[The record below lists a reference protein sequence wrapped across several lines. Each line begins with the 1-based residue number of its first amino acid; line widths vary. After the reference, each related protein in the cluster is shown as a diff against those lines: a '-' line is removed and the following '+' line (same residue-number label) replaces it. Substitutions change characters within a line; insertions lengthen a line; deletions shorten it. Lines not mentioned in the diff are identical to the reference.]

1 MAVQTYGVTES
12 LVEAHL
18 PMIIIDSG
26 AGTLLTSARLTIL
39 LNSAAARVCALIDG
53 AFGAGASVSIASDA
67 TSIEYNNAQRLVLAA
82 LLPDVLRAAH
92 HPPAI
97 GGEIS
102 ELVEDYEAQ
111 IQHLINDPARALG
124 LTNDATSVSALR
136 SRVLALGLDT
146 TDKTKT
152 RARRQFDGRNSLL
165 GVDEGGFQF

>member
-1 MAVQTYGVTES
+1 MSVQTFGVTES

-26 AGTLLTSARLTIL
+26 AGTLLTSARLVIL
-39 LNSAAARVCALIDG
+39 LNSAAARVNALIDG
-53 AFGAGASVSIASDA
+53 AFGAGASASIASDA

-102 ELVEDYEAQ
+102 GLIEDYDAQ
-111 IQHLINDPARALG
+111 LQLLISDPARALG
-124 LTNDATSVSALR
+124 LTNDPTSVSALR
-136 SRVLALGLDT
+136 SKFKSLGLST
-146 TDKTKT
+146 TTT
-152 RARRQFDGRNSLL
+152 ASRARRKFDGRNNLL

>member
-1 MAVQTYGVTES
+1 MTVQTFGVTET

-18 PMIIIDSG
+18 PMILIDSG

-39 LNSAAARVCALIDG
+39 LNSAAARVNALIDG
-53 AFGAGASVSIASDA
+53 AFGEGSSTSISSDA

-97 GGEIS
+97 GGDIS
-102 ELVEDYEAQ
+102 GLIEDYDAQ
-111 IQHLINDPARALG
+111 IQMLISDPARALG
-124 LTNDATSVSALR
+124 LVNDPTSVSALR
-136 SRVLALGLDT
+136 SRFISLGLST
-146 TDKTKT
+146 TTT
-152 RARRQFDGRNSLL
+152 AQRARREFDGRSNLL